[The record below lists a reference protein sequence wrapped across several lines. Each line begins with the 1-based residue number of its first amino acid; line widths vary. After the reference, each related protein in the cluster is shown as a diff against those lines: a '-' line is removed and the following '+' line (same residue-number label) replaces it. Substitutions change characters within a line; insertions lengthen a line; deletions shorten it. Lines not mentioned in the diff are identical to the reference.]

1 MDFPSS
7 SSSSSAA
14 AAAARASMAE
24 KSRRHLY
31 GDAEAQAALL
41 LRHRLFP
48 RAMAWNATQQQQ
60 VQQAQP
66 QVQQQQQ
73 QAHDWRRQRAEDE
86 YQQLQPQQHQRDQY
100 TDSAVGQ
107 STSSQRQYM
116 LHRQQQHQ
124 QQQQYQQQQQQAV
137 DVTGAF
143 TAQLHAFHLNDRS
156 SPPRAAAAAEPMSE
170 VPAQAVHE
178 AMNFARSFPLLHATS
193 IAENQLRRQKENV
206 NSHKSNNYAD
216 SNASNTTGANNIAGR
231 NNCASNNSNPFLSGS
246 LPSQDAREKLFHTMG
261 KWFDGAS
268 GSAHNSTA
276 NSRSSF
282 ASSTDSITATASAM
296 GEDGAPLL
304 QHIPRK
310 PNFDHVLPPP
320 PPPISISFASTAATT
335 STASFGHAFSPV
347 QLGNSFVSDV
357 PSASHNNSTNNG
369 GLRRVNLVLQDP
381 VFETPKAA
389 SFSGTPLPIYAES
402 RGTPSP
408 TNSNSNWS
416 VASEPRMRSPPRDSG
431 SSNGK
436 KRHRA
441 TPAPSLA
448 KALLTGCG
456 AKRCS
461 FEDCVKIAV
470 SKGLCRGH
478 GGGRRCQFMGCTKC
492 AQSRSPYCWAHG
504 GGKRCEAPNC
514 RRSRKT
520 KHFCVDHVEMEASV
534 PVADSD
540 ESMDC
545 GPSTVASDVDMA
557 LSSIERSLSTSDLQ
571 HQQPQ
576 QKPSR
581 RPASAPKN
589 GETRAKLALQLPSLN
604 DALKRPFPSPDVIR
618 QQQPAATVGVQRT
631 QEERAFYQQ
640 QVQKFS
646 FELPKTSR

>member
-1 MDFPSS
+1 MEFPSS
-7 SSSSSAA
+7 SS
-14 AAAARASMAE
+14 AAARASMAE

-31 GDAEAQAALL
+31 GDADAQAALL

-60 VQQAQP
+60 QQVQQAQP
-66 QVQQQQQ
+66 QLQQQQQ
-73 QAHDWRRQRAEDE
+73 SHDWRRQRAEDE
-86 YQQLQPQQHQRDQY
+86 YQQLQPVQLQQRRDQY
-100 TDSAVGQ
+100 AESAVDPCHAVQ

-116 LHRQQQHQ
+116 LQRQQQQHQ
-124 QQQQYQQQQQQAV
+124 HHQQQSV

-143 TAQLHAFHLNDRS
+143 TAQLHAFHLNDQPF
-156 SPPRAAAAAEPMSE
+156 PPRPAEVADPMSE

-193 IAENQLRRQKENV
+193 VAENQLRRQQENV
-206 NSHKSNNYAD
+206 NHHNNLLNNTNASSNYANSNNT
-216 SNASNTTGANNIAGR
+216 STN
-231 NNCASNNSNPFLSGS
+231 SNNNPFLSGA
-246 LPSQDAREKLFHTMG
+246 LPSQDAREKLFRTMG
-261 KWFDGAS
+261 KWLDG
-268 GSAHNSTA
+268 GSAHNSAA

-282 ASSTDSITATASAM
+282 ASSTGSTTTSASAM
-296 GEDGAPLL
+296 VEDGALL

-310 PNFDHVLPPP
+310 TNFDHVLPP
-320 PPPISISFASTAATT
+320 PPPISISFASTAAT
-335 STASFGHAFSPV
+335 SNASFGHAFSPV
-347 QLGNSFVSDV
+347 QSTNSFVSDM
-357 PSASHNNSTNNG
+357 PSTSRNISSNS

-381 VFETPKAA
+381 VLETPKAA
-389 SFSGTPLPIYAES
+389 SFSGLPLPSYAES

-416 VASEPRMRSPPRDSG
+416 VASEPRMRSSPRDHSG
-431 SSNGK
+431 SSSYGK

-478 GGGRRCQFMGCTKC
+478 GGGRRCQFTGCTKC

-520 KHFCVDHVEMEASV
+520 KRYCVDHVEMEASV
-534 PVADSD
+534 PLADSD
-540 ESMDC
+540 ESMD
-545 GPSTVASDVDMA
+545 GPPSTVASDVDMT
-557 LSSIERSLSTSDLQ
+557 LTSIERSHSASDLQ
-571 HQQPQ
+571 QQQSRQ
-576 QKPSR
+576 QQPSR
-581 RPASAPKN
+581 RPTSAPKSA
-589 GETRAKLALQLPSLN
+589 GTSAKLSLQLPSLN
-604 DALKRPFPSPDVIR
+604 DALKRPFPSPEIF
-618 QQQPAATVGVQRT
+618 QQRAAVTMGVQRT

-640 QVQKFS
+640 QVQKCS
-646 FELPKTSR
+646 FELPRSPDEERY